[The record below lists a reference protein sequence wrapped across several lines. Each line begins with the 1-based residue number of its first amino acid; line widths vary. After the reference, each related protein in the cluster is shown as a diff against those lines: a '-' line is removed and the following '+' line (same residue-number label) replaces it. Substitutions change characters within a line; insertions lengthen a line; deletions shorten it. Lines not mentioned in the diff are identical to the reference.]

1 MNRNTRLKNLKG
13 NPQST
18 QTSNI
23 REYHPYGEFIS
34 SQIDSLIVGSFP
46 IAKFT
51 NPKRKKEIKPHEI
64 DFFFGGETNR
74 LWVLLGK
81 CFHLELDSKE
91 KIINFLETHKI
102 SIADVISSCVR
113 KNGRSNDSDLRDI
126 EWNKKLHSMIKRYRF
141 KKIYFTSKKVYQW
154 YCSHIG
160 RVEGPKEIILLSPSA
175 NGVRS
180 LPRLKEFKE
189 WEKTVNIEKKTS
201 VFRELF
207 YKKVFRG
214 SK

>member
-1 MNRNTRLKNLKG
+1 MKRNTQLKNQKG
-13 NPQST
+13 NRPNT
-18 QTSNI
+18 PISNV
-23 REYHPYGEFIS
+23 REFHPYGEYIS
-34 SQIDSLIVGSFP
+34 PKTDSLIIGSFP

-51 NPKRKKEIKPHEI
+51 NPKKRKEIKPNEI
-64 DFFFGGETNR
+64 DFFFGGETNQ
-74 LWVLLGK
+74 LWSLLGK
-81 CFHLELDSKE
+81 CFHLKLDTKD
-91 KIINFLETHKI
+91 KIIDFLEVHKI
-102 SIADVISSCVR
+102 SIADVIKSCVR

-126 EWNKKLHSMIKRYRF
+126 EWNEKLHSMIKHYRF

-189 WEKTVNIEKKTS
+189 WEKTVTVEKKTT

-207 YKKVFRG
+207 YKKIFKDR
-214 SK
+214 K